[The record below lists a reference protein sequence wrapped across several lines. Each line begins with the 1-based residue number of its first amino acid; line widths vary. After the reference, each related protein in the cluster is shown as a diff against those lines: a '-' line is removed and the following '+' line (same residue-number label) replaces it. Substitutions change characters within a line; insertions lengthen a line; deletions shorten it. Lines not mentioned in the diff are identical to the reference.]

1 MNSEPEDTK
10 SQLTQ
15 NQETP
20 TKKKKKKH
28 RAPPTPLPLPLPPVQ
43 GKAKVQVLHGN
54 PQKAPPFVGYF
65 SSSYDPCKD
74 YSGNNSEGP
83 DGIGSPRVRA
93 YRSQKWPKRVQM
105 VVSPS
110 QSRVDF
116 VGTNYSGEATI
127 GQRYKY
133 ALGVFDKESQSLKIV
148 PVACDR
154 VSLLFGC

>member
-1 MNSEPEDTK
+1 
-10 SQLTQ
+10 
-15 NQETP
+15 
-20 TKKKKKKH
+20 
-28 RAPPTPLPLPLPPVQ
+28 
-43 GKAKVQVLHGN
+43 
-54 PQKAPPFVGYF
+54 
-65 SSSYDPCKD
+65 
-74 YSGNNSEGP
+74 
-83 DGIGSPRVRA
+83 
-93 YRSQKWPKRVQM
+93 M

-110 QSRVDF
+110 RSNVDF